1 MFTPLAQRVKNA
13 GMNTQLTAS
22 LCLVLGASLAQA
34 QVAVEFVE
42 GSGFVTGFGSPL
54 PAEYET
60 VPIGRRGAE
69 GGGSTGSGFV
79 GSSRL
84 ELAIVD
90 VVGTSRTN
98 LIASGNSSHFS
109 TSGGSTTSTGDGTI
123 RLASPVRVQ
132 LTDLSRRVVRY
143 SDSSSVTEPIG
154 GEVTLAPAESA
165 GRLIGSLANGILFPG
180 DYVLSAQVTANGTNV
195 GFPNT
200 RSSTLSWTLAM
211 SPLTPRLLAST
222 DATSDGS
229 DDIFFHH
236 TLTGVCV
243 AWTRTVTNQTTFS
256 ILGGAAPNWE
266 IRGTGDLSLDGVAD
280 IVWQN
285 VDSGEV
291 GLWITRAGQFAEWR
305 SLGVPPA
312 GFRVEA
318 VGDFDGD
325 FQNDL
330 IFRNTQTGVLVVW
343 LMNATSLRTWQVIAA
358 IPTDWQIVTAGDWTG
373 DGESDLLCY
382 RASTGD
388 VGVLGMNDTQI
399 ISWSGIGFADPAIF
413 RPFGRMDTDGNGT
426 QELLWQDQNTG
437 RFAIWTIQRLGTTA
451 AFDSW
456 SPFFNPLVDSTWR
469 ARN

>member
-1 MFTPLAQRVKNA
+1 MERSLAAV
-13 GMNTQLTAS
+13 
-22 LCLVLGASLAQA
+22 LCLVVGTSVAPA
-34 QVAVEFVE
+34 QVAVEFLVGSGAIT
-42 GSGFVTGFGSPL
+42 GSGFPVPSNYP
-54 PAEYET
+54 T
-60 VPIGRRGAE
+60 VPMARRGAS
-69 GGGSTGSGFV
+69 GGGSTGAGF
-79 GSSRL
+79 SSIQL
-84 ELAIVD
+84 DLAD
-90 VVGTSRTN
+90 VAGGTN
-98 LIASGNSSHFS
+98 LTASGEATHFS
-109 TSGGSTTSTGDGTI
+109 TLGGNSTSNASAVM
-123 RLASPVRVQ
+123 RLTTPARVK
-132 LTDLSRRVVRY
+132 LTDASRATRVLAFDGSPTLGPAVGQ
-143 SDSSSVTEPIG
+143 VT
-154 GEVTLAPAESA
+154 VLPAESL
-165 GRLIGSLANGILFPG
+165 GRIVGSLNLGILLPG
-180 DYVLSAQVTANGTNV
+180 DYAVEASTSADGNNFS
-195 GFPNT
+195 FPNT
-200 RSSTLSWTLAM
+200 RESTLSWTLAM
-211 SPLTPRLLAST
+211 TPLTPRLLAST

-243 AWTRTVTNQTTFS
+243 AWTRTAINQTTFS
-256 ILGGAAPNWE
+256 ILGGAPANWE

-285 VDSGEV
+285 IDSGEV

-343 LMNATSLRTWQVIAA
+343 LMNATSLRTWEVIAA

-426 QELLWQDQNTG
+426 QELLWQDQNTA

-456 SPFFNPLVDSTWR
+456 SPFFNPLVDPTWR